1 MVVDYSGGG
10 GNQGGVEKIYAYIAV
25 ILVIIIAGVF
35 LFIQGGPSCGNNV
48 CESGENCYDCPQDC
62 KCMKGEYCSAEEK
75 VCVKPA
81 CGDGRC
87 ISGECSGGCTVDCF
101 IEDCC
106 GIEGCNTL
114 IGEDCS
120 SCPGDCGICPSTHVC
135 GNNVC
140 ESEENCYDCPKDC
153 KCAEG
158 EYCSAEEKTCVKPV
172 CGDGRC
178 EPYENSMNCCLDCE
192 CDIRGEVCN
201 KVTYICEMPTIN
213 LTDER
218 INELVTSY
226 YSNQGKT
233 IDNLEI
239 MEEFVWENK
248 TGRNVEVRIQ
258 GEERLRFVL
267 VTEEEEIIELPF
279 F

>member
-1 MVVDYSGGG
+1 
-10 GNQGGVEKIYAYIAV
+10 
-25 ILVIIIAGVF
+25 
-35 LFIQGGPSCGNNV
+35 
-48 CESGENCYDCPQDC
+48 
-62 KCMKGEYCSAEEK
+62 MKGEYCSAEEK

-87 ISGECSGGCTVDCF
+87 IAGECSGGCTADCS

-120 SCPGDCGICPSTHVC
+120 SCPGDCGICSSTPVC

-140 ESEENCYDCPKDC
+140 ESGENCYDCPGDCGICSSTPVCENDVCESGENCYDCPQDC

-158 EYCSAEEKTCVKPV
+158 EYCSAEEKACVKPV

-201 KVTYICEMPTIN
+201 KVTHICEMPTIN

-218 INELVTSY
+218 IRELVTSY
-226 YSNQGKT
+226 YDNQDKT

-239 MEEFVWENK
+239 KEEFVWENK
-248 TGRNVEVRIQ
+248 VGRNVEVRIQ